1 MVIHMEK
8 HGAALRPYRCKKCPQ
23 ASSTRNRAIE
33 HLDEAHG
40 IRHHCQECG
49 MRFLQRQTLLRHGRE
64 SHRKKKAGS
73 TEPEKPPVGDTG
85 EPVVDGEAKSSN
97 RVQDQGDGASG
108 KKACGT
114 DTEKPSVGGTGEPM
128 VDGEAKNSYRVQDQG
143 DGTSGSMELG
153 GGENPPTPRAP
164 REEVCGC
171 IAEGEKAAP
180 GLAISVGTKISEL
193 SKDLVRRRREVIGLL
208 RGYPLTEGEEK
219 KNVRAVRLQ
228 PVADY
233 KPSSWTP
240 EKGGVRPCI
249 KRQDGGQPVVQA
261 HEEDAAAIYI
271 IPCASCAEGVWIGAI
286 AVYGILEATEEFAA
300 RIGRMLPLLVKR
312 LPDRTTGNRRTRGT
326 EECCNKKEATFL
338 SNRLVNAGCIVESGH
353 RRCAKARANPPHPE
367 LPGVKLTSGRTL
379 DDRTQNRNIQE
390 LARCGRQL
398 AYEVG
403 LALKVLIPEVYR
415 WHTTPT
421 ESSCRIDPEDK
432 RGDDGADERVGR
444 CFSAC
449 SILADVATHPHKD
462 RGNRPGT
469 ASAMAILKSD
479 TGAGAQHHF
488 IQGYS
493 ISGEQAGARA
503 EIIMQLNAGDMLF
516 EDSCHLYH
524 GSTPAAD
531 GPGITRLGVTYYL
544 SHYLEEKDH
553 AAGTVERAAKRKAG
567 RKDGEGAKRSSPRRA
582 GGKSAAAA
590 DPAAGSP
597 GKGRKNQGAKK
608 RKK

>member
-1 MVIHMEK
+1 M
-8 HGAALRPYRCKKCPQ
+8 
-23 ASSTRNRAIE
+23 
-33 HLDEAHG
+33 
-40 IRHHCQECG
+40 
-49 MRFLQRQTLLRHGRE
+49 
-64 SHRKKKAGS
+64 
-73 TEPEKPPVGDTG
+73 
-85 EPVVDGEAKSSN
+85 
-97 RVQDQGDGASG
+97 
-108 KKACGT
+108 
-114 DTEKPSVGGTGEPM
+114 
-128 VDGEAKNSYRVQDQG
+128 
-143 DGTSGSMELG
+143 
-153 GGENPPTPRAP
+153 
-164 REEVCGC
+164 
-171 IAEGEKAAP
+171 
-180 GLAISVGTKISEL
+180 
-193 SKDLVRRRREVIGLL
+193 
-208 RGYPLTEGEEK
+208 
-219 KNVRAVRLQ
+219 
-228 PVADY
+228 
-233 KPSSWTP
+233 
-240 EKGGVRPCI
+240 
-249 KRQDGGQPVVQA
+249 VQA

-286 AVYGILEATEEFAA
+286 VVYGILEATEEFAA

-432 RGDDGADERVGR
+432 RGNGGADERVGR

-493 ISGEQAGARA
+493 ISVNRQGRRQKSSCSSTRETCSLRTVVIYTMVRPRPPMGQASPAWGLPTICHIIWRRRTTPSARSNVRPRERPEERTGKSLNGAA
-503 EIIMQLNAGDMLF
+503 PG
-516 EDSCHLYH
+516 
-524 GSTPAAD
+524 GPAANQQPPPIPRPVLQGRD
-531 GPGITRLGVTYYL
+531 GRTKEPKSGRSKG
-544 SHYLEEKDH
+544 EEPQH
-553 AAGTVERAAKRKAG
+553 QHGTDFLPIHDLCLNRNKA
-567 RKDGEGAKRSSPRRA
+567 RWP
-582 GGKSAAAA
+582 
-590 DPAAGSP
+590 
-597 GKGRKNQGAKK
+597 
-608 RKK
+608 